1 MQNILNNNMKKTII
15 YEAEQLFKN
24 PSSENKTVDFVI
36 PQYILNKLRV
46 KKGDKLKVTV
56 LENGTLLIKKENNE
70 QE

>member
-1 MQNILNNNMKKTII
+1 MKKTII
-15 YEAEQLFKN
+15 YEAKKLFKN